1 MSNAEKIKQAEARAR
16 RAETRALDLQI
27 LLALARAKSAE
38 RELQNERELNFN
50 AERAVRLLYLSG
62 KITTT
67 FQQHEYKAAFLNEP
81 SLIPLATGH
90 VFNRKPKLKTHV
102 QPA

>member
-1 MSNAEKIKQAEARAR
+1 MSTTEKIKQAEARAR
-16 RAETRALDLQI
+16 RAEARAIDLQI
-27 LLALARAKSAE
+27 LLALCRARQAE
-38 RELQNERELNFN
+38 QELQKARERDFN
-50 AERAVRLLYLSG
+50 AERAVRQLHLSG

-90 VFNRKPKLKTHV
+90 VFNVRRKNV
-102 QPA
+102 QRA